1 MAFFE
6 HLEILPDDPI
16 LGLAARYAQDPRSQK
31 MDLGVGIYKDA
42 QGRTPVMAAVKQAE
56 HWLVENQMSKAYTS
70 TSGVDGFG
78 EAMATLLL
86 GNENAQTARVVQ
98 TPGGTGSLRLMAE
111 FLHRSGV
118 ARVLLG
124 TPTWPIHAPIFERGG
139 LQVFTYEHLT
149 DAGEL
154 NLPALLAAVEAA
166 SAGDAILLH
175 ACCHNP
181 TGIDPDAQQWQEILA
196 AVQRKRLLPLF
207 DMAYQGFGEGLQ
219 EDAWALRLFCQ
230 ALPEVLVSASCSKN
244 FGIYRER
251 TGVLLAHSRD
261 PRALTAIQT
270 QMVDTARCLWSMPP
284 AHGAAV
290 VTRILG
296 DQQLRSL
303 WLSELDGMRQ
313 RIVELRAGL
322 CTALQAVDAYE
333 PFQSLGGQ
341 KGMFSNLARSVDFV
355 QHLREDAGVYLVG
368 QGRINVSGL
377 APERLDEL
385 AHALKASLRA
395 GGKMSQANVD
405 VAGAGK

>member
-78 EAMATLLL
+78 DAMATLLL
-86 GNENAQTARVVQ
+86 GAENAQTARAVQ

-149 DAGEL
+149 DTGQL

-181 TGIDPDAQQWQEILA
+181 TGIDPDAQQWQEICCPCSTWPTRGSARGCRRTPGPCGCFARLCPRYWSVPHA
-196 AVQRKRLLPLF
+196 RKTS
-207 DMAYQGFGEGLQ
+207 
-219 EDAWALRLFCQ
+219 
-230 ALPEVLVSASCSKN
+230 VSIASVPVC
-244 FGIYRER
+244 
-251 TGVLLAHSRD
+251 
-261 PRALTAIQT
+261 
-270 QMVDTARCLWSMPP
+270 CW
-284 AHGAAV
+284 
-290 VTRILG
+290 RILAT
-296 DQQLRSL
+296 R
-303 WLSELDGMRQ
+303 
-313 RIVELRAGL
+313 
-322 CTALQAVDAYE
+322 
-333 PFQSLGGQ
+333 
-341 KGMFSNLARSVDFV
+341 
-355 QHLREDAGVYLVG
+355 
-368 QGRINVSGL
+368 GR
-377 APERLDEL
+377 
-385 AHALKASLRA
+385 
-395 GGKMSQANVD
+395 
-405 VAGAGK
+405 